1 MIGFNTV
8 CVSSWRELMSAL
20 LPKADIARFLRI
32 RKVAAKLRRFYSAF
46 PTAVSICLQLG
57 HSKVSSS

>member
-20 LPKADIARFLRI
+20 LPKADIARFFSYKESCRQTE
-32 RKVAAKLRRFYSAF
+32 AFYSAF

-57 HSKVSSS
+57 HRKSVTS